1 MSFIKKLLNP
11 FELIRA
17 FRFDKKQKKHKKSS
31 QDLELMLYSK
41 IIRNDMLHYGYFE
54 NIDIEADSI
63 SIKDLEN
70 AQMKYVDLIIEQISG
85 TGNKVLDVGCGMGG
99 LSNILN
105 SKGYS
110 VDSLTPDNNQKNYIE
125 DKYKDLTVHHMKFED
140 FEVKDKFN
148 TIINSESLQYI
159 DLQTAFN
166 IIPKILSKNGK
177 WIVIDYFRINRNGI
191 NKSGHFH
198 DDFLECVK
206 KNGWKI
212 THQKDITKNAL
223 PTLKFAMTFI
233 NRFVKPIAIF
243 ATEKLKY
250 KKGWIYYLTKE
261 LRINMTK
268 KADKELAALNPENFI
283 KEKKYILYVLE
294 RQ

>member
-1 MSFIKKLLNP
+1 MELEKQIEELELKYLNKYYFFLRFTLDEILEGLKTRDKIAEDWKGLYGTNISDFSTGAERVIYALLNGKGIGTP
-11 FELIRA
+11 NSA
-17 FRFDKKQKKHKKSS
+17 PVGS
-31 QDLELMLYSK
+31 DL
-41 IIRNDMLHYGYFE
+41 F
-54 NIDIEADSI
+54 
-63 SIKDLEN
+63 
-70 AQMKYVDLIIEQISG
+70 
-85 TGNKVLDVGCGMGG
+85 
-99 LSNILN
+99 
-105 SKGYS
+105 
-110 VDSLTPDNNQKNYIE
+110 
-125 DKYKDLTVHHMKFED
+125 

-233 NRFVKPIAIF
+233 NRFVKPITIF
-243 ATEKLKY
+243 ASEKLKY